1 MKTTAIISIAS
12 AKLRLLIEN
21 GEWRIENFPYINT
34 FLTYIKNGRTLYL
47 VQGSWFMVH
56 GSWFSLCIKH

>member
-21 GEWRIENFPYINT
+21 FPYINT
-34 FLTYIKNGRTLYL
+34 FLTYIKNGRTFRRSHL
-47 VQGSWFMVH
+47 VMYNCPFD
-56 GSWFSLCIKH
+56 

>member
-21 GEWRIENFPYINT
+21 GELTIENFPYINT
-34 FLTYIKNGRTLYL
+34 FLTYIKNGRTFRRSHLL
-47 VQGSWFMVH
+47 SEFEER
-56 GSWFSLCIKH
+56 